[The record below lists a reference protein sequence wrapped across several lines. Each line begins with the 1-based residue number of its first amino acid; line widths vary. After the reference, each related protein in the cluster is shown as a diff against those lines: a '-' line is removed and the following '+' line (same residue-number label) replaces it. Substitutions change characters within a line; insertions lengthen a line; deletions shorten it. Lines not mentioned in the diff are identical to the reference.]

1 MVSMTLFACDKEETD
16 NKDKLDN
23 DDKITTS
30 IVYEK
35 DITDTSKNGYMDQ
48 FNEYNYIEEE
58 DALALTYSKTD
69 FEINFD
75 GTIYDAG
82 INIKWPYQ
90 ENKQYKNLI
99 YDEK

>member
-1 MVSMTLFACDKEETD
+1 
-16 NKDKLDN
+16 
-23 DDKITTS
+23 
-30 IVYEK
+30 
-35 DITDTSKNGYMDQ
+35 MDQ

-82 INIKWPYQ
+82 INIKWPY
-90 ENKQYKNLI
+90 
-99 YDEK
+99 

>member
-1 MVSMTLFACDKEETD
+1 M
-16 NKDKLDN
+16 N
-23 DDKITTS
+23 IT
-30 IVYEK
+30 ILK
-35 DITDTSKNGYMDQ
+35 KK
-48 FNEYNYIEEE
+48 

-75 GTIYDAG
+75 GTMYDAG

-99 YDEK
+99 YVEVIFSFHHYYSTLDYPTYKVTYMDYDFK